1 MARYD
6 ITPEGAEAL
15 RNLGRDLLKCTNDM
29 LEQDQ
34 MLKRKIHSLEN
45 DLGIYSDEITEIVDK
60 NANIERSMNQ
70 IQAKG
75 NADKKRPK
83 KRRI

>member
-15 RNLGRDLLKCTNDM
+15 RNLGRDLLKCTNEK

-34 MLKRKIHSLEN
+34 MLKRKIHTMQN
-45 DLGIYSDEITEIVDK
+45 DLGINSDDITEIVDI
-60 NANIERSMNQ
+60 NSNIERTMKE

>member
-45 DLGIYSDEITEIVDK
+45 DLGIYSDEIT
-60 NANIERSMNQ
+60 
-70 IQAKG
+70 
-75 NADKKRPK
+75 
-83 KRRI
+83 

>member
-15 RNLGRDLLKCTNDM
+15 GNLGRDLLKCTNDM

-45 DLGIYSDEITEIVDK
+45 DLGIYLDEITEIVDK
-60 NANIERSMNQ
+60 NANIERRMKE

>member
-1 MARYD
+1 
-6 ITPEGAEAL
+6 
-15 RNLGRDLLKCTNDM
+15 M

-60 NANIERSMNQ
+60 NVQGLKSGRDDIVLPGRTF
-70 IQAKG
+70 K
-75 NADKKRPK
+75 
-83 KRRI
+83 

>member
-15 RNLGRDLLKCTNDM
+15 RNLGRDLLKSTNDM

-45 DLGIYSDEITEIVDK
+45 DLEF
-60 NANIERSMNQ
+60 
-70 IQAKG
+70 IQMKSRKSWIRTFR
-75 NADKKRPK
+75 D
-83 KRRI
+83 

>member
-15 RNLGRDLLKCTNDM
+15 RNLGRDLLKSTNDM

-45 DLGIYSDEITEIVDK
+45 DLGRTFRD
-60 NANIERSMNQ
+60 
-70 IQAKG
+70 
-75 NADKKRPK
+75 
-83 KRRI
+83 

>member
-34 MLKRKIHSLEN
+34 MLKRKIHWRMIWES
-45 DLGIYSDEITEIVDK
+45 
-60 NANIERSMNQ
+60 
-70 IQAKG
+70 IQMKSRKSWIRTFK
-75 NADKKRPK
+75 D
-83 KRRI
+83 